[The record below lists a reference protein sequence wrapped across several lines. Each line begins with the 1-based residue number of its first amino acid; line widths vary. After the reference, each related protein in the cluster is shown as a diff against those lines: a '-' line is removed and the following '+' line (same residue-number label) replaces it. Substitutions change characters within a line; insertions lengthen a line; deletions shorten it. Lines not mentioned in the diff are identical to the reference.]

1 VTGDLPGG
9 RTDGGMDVRMA
20 GGTVRAGVL
29 GAAGYLGGE
38 LLRLLTGHPRVE
50 VAHAVST
57 RFPGRRVDSVH
68 PNLRGHTDLSF
79 CTAEQLGACDVL
91 FLATP
96 HTTTMKLLPGLDA
109 PLLID
114 LSGDFRL
121 RDAAVYERYYGTAHT
136 APELLGTFTTGC
148 PELFRDRLRT
158 GTRISV
164 PGCGATAAILA
175 LAPLTDLIEPVV
187 HIDTRTGSSG
197 SGATAGPANL
207 HAERSGAMRVF
218 APARHRHEAEVAQL
232 TGLDARM
239 TATGVEAVRGLQV
252 LCHLT
257 PRHGTTLNE
266 KTLRRAYRAYYAG
279 EPFVRIVAHK
289 QGTHRLPDP
298 KILLGSNHCDIGFA
312 ADGDRV
318 TAIAALDNLMKGG
331 SGNAVQCLNIRMGWP
346 ERLGLEFPGLHPL

>member
-1 VTGDLPGG
+1 MTGV
-9 RTDGGMDVRMA
+9 M
-20 GGTVRAGVL
+20 RAGVL

-38 LLRLLTGHPRVE
+38 LLRLLGGHPNVE
-50 VAHAVST
+50 VAYAVST
-57 RFPGRRVDSVH
+57 RFPGRRVDTVH
-68 PNLRGHTDLSF
+68 PNLRGHTGRSF
-79 CTAEQLGACDVL
+79 CSPDQLGACDVV
-91 FLATP
+91 FTATP

-136 APELLGTFTTGC
+136 APELLEDFTTGC
-148 PELFRDRLRT
+148 PELFRERLRT
-158 GTRISV
+158 ADRVSV
-164 PGCGATAAILA
+164 PGCGANAAMLA
-175 LAPLTDLIEPVV
+175 LAPLAELIEPVV

-197 SGATAGPANL
+197 SGSTAGPANL

-218 APARHRHEAEVAQL
+218 SPTGHRHEAEVAQL

-239 TATGVEAVRGLQV
+239 TATGVEAVRGVQV

-257 PRHGTTLNE
+257 PRTGTTLDD
-266 KTLRRAYRAYYAG
+266 KQIRRAYRAAYAD
-279 EPFVRIVAHK
+279 EPFVRIVAHR

-312 ADGDRV
+312 AEAGRV
-318 TAIAALDNLMKGG
+318 SVIAALDNLMKGG
-331 SGNAVQCLNIRMGWP
+331 SGNAVQCLNIRMGWS
-346 ERLGLEFPGLHPL
+346 EDLGLEFPGLHPL